1 MIHRSA
7 TIWQTSDWQMALKT
21 MITHQQQLLNTLG
34 LSPEAVDIS
43 AATLQFPIKAPLH
56 FVKQMQPNNPDDPLL
71 LQVLARSEELQTPEG
86 FCQDP
91 LDEAE
96 YNKAPGLIHKYPGR
110 VLLISNPH
118 CAIHCRYCF
127 RRHFPY
133 DENTPGREGWSEAL
147 SYIANDPSIFEVI
160 FSGGDP
166 LSSNDKY
173 IAHLVQQLE
182 KIAHIKSL
190 RFHTRFPVVIPQRIT
205 ESFLDI
211 FRQTRLKT
219 VMVLHINHA
228 QEISPELTQA
238 VGFLHQAGIRLLNQ
252 SVLLRDINDNLETQT
267 ALLKALFTLDIQ
279 AYYLHQLDK
288 VAGASHFGVSDKQ
301 ALLLYQ
307 QLEQS
312 LPGFMLPR
320 LVREI
325 PSKKNKTALHFYNME
340 TW

>member
-21 MITHQQQLLNTLG
+21 MITDQKQLLTL
-34 LSPEAVDIS
+34 LQLKPESVDIT
-43 AATLQFPIKAPLH
+43 AATKQFPIKAPLH
-56 FVKQMQPNNPDDPLL
+56 FIKQMQPKNPNDPLL
-71 LQVLARSEELQTPEG
+71 LQVLARSEELTPQAG

-91 LDEAE
+91 LNEAE
-96 YNKAPGLIHKYPGR
+96 YNKAPGLVHKYPGR
-110 VLLISNPH
+110 VLLISSPH

-127 RRHFPY
+127 RRHFAY

-147 SYIANDPSIFEVI
+147 HYIANDPSIFEVI

-173 IAHLVQQLE
+173 IAYLVEQLGQ
-182 KIAHIKSL
+182 IPHIKSL

-205 ESFLDI
+205 EQLLDI
-211 FRQTRLKT
+211 FQASQLKT

-228 QEISPELTQA
+228 QEISPELKQA
-238 VGFLHQAGIRLLNQ
+238 VHYLQQAGIRLLNQ
-252 SVLLRDINDNLETQT
+252 SVLLKGINDSTEAQT
-267 ALLKALFTLDIQ
+267 ALLKALFELDIQ

-288 VAGASHFGVSDKQ
+288 VQGASHFGIDDQQ
-301 ALLLYQ
+301 ALSLYQ
-307 QLEQS
+307 TLEQS

-340 TW
+340 T